1 MQRSIEAKNNER
13 IRRIRETQIIGT
25 DLADIVTK
33 GSPTMGWEGDPFL
46 MVCLNKPLNRVEIWD
61 TRNGMEHAY
70 LVGSAPFDPPP
81 NPHRMVE
88 YLMMRDMARKPMEKI
103 IKDIDDH
110 NDKIVNDKEKK
121 AKDQLEE
128 AEDRVA
134 LAAHKELFG
143 FRSRVY

>member
-1 MQRSIEAKNNER
+1 
-13 IRRIRETQIIGT
+13 
-25 DLADIVTK
+25 
-33 GSPTMGWEGDPFL
+33 
-46 MVCLNKPLNRVEIWD
+46 
-61 TRNGMEHAY
+61 
-70 LVGSAPFDPPP
+70 
-81 NPHRMVE
+81 
-88 YLMMRDMARKPMEKI
+88 MMRDMARKPMEKI

-143 FRSRVY
+143 FRSRGY